1 MPGHFTFLLFGC
13 RALFAECLLNVGETK
28 IQSLGELLSLCDSNG
43 APGAASG
50 EGRGGGRRRER
61 GGEGSRR
68 GGAGGS
74 VDEGGGGVGATG
86 VRVKEG
92 KGRLVSSCGGG
103 EGAGGKIQS
112 TAVRGSEK
120 GKEIHPYDKNRS
132 EGSSELVGKK
142 RARDGAPS
150 KKRMVSGVSG
160 LKVRAEGLCTF
171 DPSMAFYLLLLKLS
185 HAQSSPQL
193 L

>member
-1 MPGHFTFLLFGC
+1 M
-13 RALFAECLLNVGETK
+13 
-28 IQSLGELLSLCDSNG
+28 
-43 APGAASG
+43 
-50 EGRGGGRRRER
+50 
-61 GGEGSRR
+61 
-68 GGAGGS
+68 
-74 VDEGGGGVGATG
+74 
-86 VRVKEG
+86 
-92 KGRLVSSCGGG
+92 
-103 EGAGGKIQS
+103 
-112 TAVRGSEK
+112 RGSEK

-150 KKRMVSGVSG
+150 KKRMVSGASGVSG